1 MNTMT
6 SVKTLM
12 LAAAAALS
20 IGVGSAM
27 ASGSGVAGPDY
38 WATQQQAA
46 ARQQAANAGTR
57 ATAAPNATTQYGSS
71 DFERPMRMG
80 RDSGL
85 DAGAAGGF

>member
-12 LAAAAALS
+12 FAAAAALS

-38 WATQQQAA
+38 WAAQQQAA
-46 ARQQAANAGTR
+46 ARQQAANPNARVTP
-57 ATAAPNATTQYGSS
+57 APNDTTQYGSS
-71 DFERPMRMG
+71 DFEKPMRVG
-80 RDSGL
+80 PDSGL
-85 DAGAAGGF
+85 AGASGGF